1 MPDDKKTIEPI
12 EAGFDEVAKAMVNN
26 APTDIDGA
34 VARFGQLTR
43 QEAIEEGKTGDLVAE
58 GETQLVL
65 FRGAQIRQ
73 VCHNDEWH
81 FAVVDVIGAVT
92 DSSNPRRYWS
102 DLKSKMA
109 ENEGFNELYE
119 EIVQLPFPAADGKM
133 YKSDACN
140 TETLFRI
147 IQSVPSPKAEPFK
160 KWLAKVGYERIQE
173 IQDPEIAIKR
183 ALMTYKAK
191 GYSDEW
197 INARVQTIASRKEL
211 TREWQKRGINE
222 GMEYAL
228 LTDAISR
235 ETFGLTTKDHKT
247 IKSLKKNH
255 NLRDHMSPLELAL
268 TMLGETTTAELA
280 RTTNAQGFRA
290 NEEAAKL
297 GGKVAGG
304 ARKNIE
310 QKIGRSV
317 VSRDNHLPA
326 PQPKFPAQKP
336 IKKGEE

>member
-1 MPDDKKTIEPI
+1 MPADKKHIEPI
-12 EAGFDEVAKAMVNN
+12 DAAFDDVAKAMVSS
-26 APTDIDGA
+26 APKDVDGA
-34 VARFGQLTR
+34 IARFGQLTR
-43 QEAIEEGKTGDLVAE
+43 QEVSEEGQAGELVPE

-73 VCHNDEWH
+73 VCHNDEWY
-81 FAVVDVIGAVT
+81 FSVVDVIGAVT
-92 DSSNPRRYWS
+92 DSTNATRYWS
-102 DLKSKMA
+102 ELKKKLSD
-109 ENEGFNELYE
+109 NEGFSELFD
-119 EIVQLPFPAADGKM
+119 EIEQLPFEASNGKM

-147 IQSVPSPKAEPFK
+147 VQSVPSPKAEPFK

-197 INARVQTIASRKEL
+197 INARVQTMASRKEL
-211 TREWQKRGINE
+211 TREWQKRGISE
-222 GMEYAL
+222 GMEYAI

-247 IKSLKKNH
+247 VKSLKKNH

-317 VSRDNHLPA
+317 VSRDNHLPT
-326 PQPKFPAQKP
+326 PQPKFPAQKA
-336 IKKGEE
+336 IKKDDE

>member
-1 MPDDKKTIEPI
+1 MAKEPQEI
-12 EAGFDEVAKAMVNN
+12 DPLDGTFEEVSKAMVSG
-26 APTDIDGA
+26 APTDLDGA
-34 VARFGQLTR
+34 IARFGQLTR
-43 QEAIEEGKTGDLVAE
+43 EQNSEEGADGQIVPE
-58 GETQLVL
+58 GEVQLVL
-65 FRGAQIRQ
+65 FRGAEIRQ

-81 FAVVDVIGAVT
+81 FAIVDVIGAIT
-92 DSSNPRRYWS
+92 DSSSPKRYWS
-102 DLKSKMA
+102 DLKAKMA
-109 ENEGFNELYE
+109 KDEGFDELYE
-119 EIVQLPFPAADGKM
+119 DIVQLPFEGADGKM
-133 YKSDACN
+133 YKSDACD
-140 TETLFRI
+140 TQTLFRI

-211 TREWQKRGINE
+211 TREWQKRGISE

-235 ETFGLTTKDHKT
+235 NTFGVTTKDHKT
-247 IKSLKKNH
+247 IKSLGKNH

-280 RTTNAQGFRA
+280 RTTDAQGYRDNERA
-290 NEEAAKL
+290 AVL

-317 VSRDNHLPA
+317 VSGENHLPA
-326 PQPKFPAQKP
+326 PQPKFPPA
-336 IKKGEE
+336 KKK

>member
-1 MPDDKKTIEPI
+1 MPDDKKIIEPI
-12 EAGFDEVAKAMVNN
+12 EAGFEEVAKAMISS
-26 APTDIDGA
+26 APNDVDGA
-34 VARFGQLTR
+34 IARFGQLTR
-43 QEAIEEGKTGDLVAE
+43 AEGIEEGRTGDLVAE

-73 VCHNDEWH
+73 VCHNDEWF
-81 FAVVDVIGAVT
+81 FAVVDVIGAVS
-92 DSSNPRRYWS
+92 DSSNPRRYWT
-102 DLKSKMA
+102 DLKAKMS
-109 ENEGFNELYE
+109 NDEGFNELYE
-119 EIVQLPFPAADGKM
+119 EIVQLPFPGSDGKM

-147 IQSVPSPKAEPFK
+147 VQSVPSPKAEPFK
-160 KWLAKVGYERIQE
+160 KWLAKVGYERILE

-197 INARVQTIASRKEL
+197 INARVQTMASRKEL

-235 ETFGLTTKDHKT
+235 GTFDLSTKEHRNV
-247 IKSLKKNH
+247 KSLKKSH

-280 RTTNAQGFRA
+280 RTMDAKGFRA
-290 NEEAAKL
+290 NEDAAKL

-317 VSRDNHLPA
+317 ISRDNHLPA
-326 PQPKFPAQKP
+326 PQPKFPTQKAT
-336 IKKGEE
+336 KEDDG

>member
-1 MPDDKKTIEPI
+1 MTDDTD
-12 EAGFDEVAKAMVNN
+12 AMDDGYLEVSQALRKG
-26 APTDIDGA
+26 APTDIDEA
-34 VARFGQLTR
+34 VAHFGQLTKE
-43 QEAIEEGKTGDLVAE
+43 QVNEDGGEGDFVAE
-58 GETQLVL
+58 GESQLVL
-65 FRGAQIRQ
+65 FRGKQIRQ
-73 VCHNDEWH
+73 VCHDDEW
-81 FAVVDVIGAVT
+81 FFSITDVIGAVT
-92 DSSNPRRYWS
+92 DSTSPGRYWA
-102 DLKSKMA
+102 DLKRKLS
-109 ENEGFNELYE
+109 EDEGFDEMFD
-119 EIVQLPFPAADGKM
+119 EIEQLPFEAADGKK
-133 YKSDACN
+133 YRSDACN
-140 TETLFRI
+140 TQTLFRI
-147 IQSVPSPKAEPFK
+147 IQSVPSPKADPFK

-211 TREWQKRGINE
+211 TREWQKRGISE

-235 ETFGLTTKDHKT
+235 GTFGLSTREHRTFKN
-247 IKSLKKNH
+247 LKRNH

-280 RTTNAQGFRA
+280 RTTDAQGYRS

-317 VSRDNHLPA
+317 ISRDNHLPK
-326 PQPKFPAQKP
+326 PDPKFPSPKAHKKP
-336 IKKGEE
+336 

>member
-1 MPDDKKTIEPI
+1 MADDKKIIEPI
-12 EAGFDEVAKAMVNN
+12 DADFDEVAKAMVNG
-26 APTDIDGA
+26 APNDVDGA
-34 VARFGQLTR
+34 IARYGQLTR
-43 QEAIEEGKTGDLVAE
+43 AETTEGGRAGAVVPE

-73 VCHNDEWH
+73 VCHNDEW
-81 FAVVDVIGAVT
+81 FFSVVDVIGAVS
-92 DSSNPRRYWS
+92 DSTNPSRYWS
-102 DLKSKMA
+102 ELKKKLV
-109 ENEGFNELYE
+109 ENEGLDELFDAIE
-119 EIVQLPFPAADGKM
+119 QLPFEAANGKM

-140 TETLFRI
+140 TETMFRI
-147 IQSVPSPKAEPFK
+147 VQSVPSPKAEPFK
-160 KWLAKVGYERIQE
+160 LWLAKVGYERIQE
-173 IQDPEIAIKR
+173 FQDPEIAIKR

-197 INARVQTIASRKEL
+197 INARVQTMASRKEL

-222 GMEYAL
+222 GLEYAL

-235 ETFGLTTKDHKT
+235 GTFDLSTKDHKD
-247 IKSLKKNH
+247 IKSLKKSH

-317 VSRDNHLPA
+317 ISRENHLPA
-326 PQPKFPAQKP
+326 PQPKFLSGNKN
-336 IKKGEE
+336 KKDGG

>member
-1 MPDDKKTIEPI
+1 MANDGGEIDPLDGTFE
-12 EAGFDEVAKAMVNN
+12 EVSKAMVKGS
-26 APTDIDGA
+26 PTDIDEA
-34 VARFGQLTR
+34 IAHFGQLTKE
-43 QEAIEEGKTGDLVAE
+43 QSEEAGKSGDLVAE
-58 GETQLVL
+58 GEVQLVL
-65 FRGAQIRQ
+65 FKGREIRQ
-73 VCHNDEWH
+73 VCHDDEW
-81 FAVVDVIGAVT
+81 FFSIIDVIGAIT
-92 DSSNPRRYWS
+92 DSSSPKRYWAE
-102 DLKSKMA
+102 LKKKLI
-109 ENEGFNELYE
+109 EKEGLSELFADVE
-119 EIVQLPFPAADGKM
+119 QLAMPGADGKM
-133 YKSDACN
+133 YKTDACN
-140 TETLFRI
+140 TQTLFRL
-147 IQSVPSPKAEPFK
+147 IQEVPSPKAEPFK

-191 GYSDEW
+191 GYTDEW

-211 TREWQKRGINE
+211 TREWQKRGISE

-235 ETFGLTTKDHKT
+235 GTWGLSTKDHRT
-247 IKSLKKNH
+247 VKSLKRSH

-280 RTTNAQGFRA
+280 RTTEAQGFRD
-290 NEEAAKL
+290 NEKAASL

-317 VSRDNHLPA
+317 ISRENHLPK
-326 PQPKFPAQKP
+326 PQAKFPPQK
-336 IKKGEE
+336 KHRKD

>member
-1 MPDDKKTIEPI
+1 MAKEPQEI
-12 EAGFDEVAKAMVNN
+12 APLDGTFEEVTKAMVSG
-26 APTDIDGA
+26 APTDLDGA
-34 VARFGQLTR
+34 IARFGQLTR
-43 QEAIEEGKTGDLVAE
+43 EEASEGCSGGEIIPE
-58 GETQLVL
+58 GEVQLVL
-65 FRGAQIRQ
+65 FHGVEIRQ
-73 VCHNDEWH
+73 ICHNDEWH
-81 FAVVDVIGAVT
+81 FAIVDVIGAIT
-92 DSSNPRRYWS
+92 DSSSPKRYWS
-102 DLKSKMA
+102 DLKAKMA
-109 ENEGFNELYE
+109 KDEGFDELYE
-119 EIVQLPFPAADGKM
+119 DIVQLPFEGADGKM
-133 YKSDACN
+133 YKSDACD
-140 TETLFRI
+140 TQTLFRI

-211 TREWQKRGINE
+211 TREWQKRGISE

-235 ETFGLTTKDHKT
+235 NTFGLSTKDHKT
-247 IKSLKKNH
+247 VKSLRKNH

-280 RTTNAQGFRA
+280 RTTDAQGYRDNERA
-290 NEEAAKL
+290 AVL

-326 PQPKFPAQKP
+326 PQAKFPPA
-336 IKKGEE
+336 KKK

>member
-12 EAGFDEVAKAMVNN
+12 DAGFDEVAKAIVSG
-26 APTDIDGA
+26 APSSMDGA
-34 VARFGQLTR
+34 IARFGQLTR
-43 QEAIEEGKTGDLVAE
+43 EEALEAGQSGELVAE

-73 VCHNDEWH
+73 VCHNDEWY

-92 DSSNPRRYWS
+92 DSTNPRRYWS
-102 DLKSKMA
+102 DLKGKMS
-109 ENEGFNELYE
+109 EDEGFNELYE
-119 EIVQLPFPAADGKM
+119 EIVQLPFPGSDGKM

-147 IQSVPSPKAEPFK
+147 IQSVSSPKAEPFK

-197 INARVQTIASRKEL
+197 INARVQTIASPKEL
-211 TREWQKRGINE
+211 TREWQKRGISE
-222 GMEYAL
+222 GIEYAL

-235 ETFGLTTKDHKT
+235 GTFGLSTKDHRT
-247 IKSLKKNH
+247 VKSLKKGH

-280 RTTNAQGFRA
+280 RTTDAQGFRA

-317 VSRDNHLPA
+317 VSRDNHRPE
-326 PQPKFPAQKP
+326 PQPKFPAQKAG
-336 IKKGEE
+336 KKDKS